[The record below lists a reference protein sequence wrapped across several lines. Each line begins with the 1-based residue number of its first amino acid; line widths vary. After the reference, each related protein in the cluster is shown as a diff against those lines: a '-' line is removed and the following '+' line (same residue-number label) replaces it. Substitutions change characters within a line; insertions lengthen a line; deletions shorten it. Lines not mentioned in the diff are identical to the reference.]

1 MGSNRSR
8 NEGLLI
14 TAVLGLGNILLR
26 DEGVGVRVAEAIRE
40 KYSFSPDVEII
51 DGGTLGLD
59 LLPLIE
65 GKDQILI
72 IDAVNFGKDPGYIQ
86 VLNDDQIPSVLAAKM
101 SVHSIGLSDVL
112 FAAKLLDVTPKKM
125 CLIGI
130 QPQSL
135 EVGLDMTDCIGGKIE
150 QLIDLSIRTL
160 ESWNIE
166 CVSRSPQ
173 KLSA

>member
-1 MGSNRSR
+1 MN
-8 NEGLLI
+8 

-26 DEGVGVRVAEAIRE
+26 DEGVGVKVVEAMRE
-40 KYSFSPDVEII
+40 RFAFSPDAEII

-65 GKDQILI
+65 GKDQILLV
-72 IDAVNFGKDPGYIQ
+72 DAVDFGKEPGHIA
-86 VLNDDQIPSVLAAKM
+86 VLTDDQIPAVLGAKM

-112 FAAKLLDVTPKKM
+112 FAAKLLDITPGKL

-130 QPQSL
+130 QPESL
-135 EVGLDMTDCIGGKIE
+135 EVGLDMTKCIADKIE
-150 QLIDLSIRTL
+150 QLVDLAVKKL
-160 ESWNIE
+160 QEWNVE
-166 CVSRSPQ
+166 CVSLSHQ